1 VDKIAETL
9 NSFTPAN
16 WIAIAAILVAV
27 LLWGATQYLA
37 ARRERLKTYEPTP
50 VIKATINTKR
60 YPDGWRSVQL
70 HIVPG
75 PDNQLFK
82 YDNWCIERA
91 VFLGPKDA
99 IMARAE
105 NDDYA
110 AGVFYPESPIRTLQ
124 GKPEGRP
131 QRFALEF
138 FLKFSGNDLCRQAQ
152 FKVSFARV
160 DKRRRHSTKVWVSVP
175 ENAELSET
183 NV

>member
-1 VDKIAETL
+1 MDQIAETL
-9 NSFTPAN
+9 NSFTPTN
-16 WIAIAAILVAV
+16 WIAIAAIVVAI
-27 LLWGATQYLA
+27 LLWATTQYLA

-50 VIKATINTKR
+50 LIKATINRKR

-82 YDNWCIERA
+82 YENWRIERA
-91 VFLGPKDA
+91 NFLRPKDA

-110 AGVFYPESPIRTLQ
+110 TGVFYPENPIHTLQ

-138 FLKFSGNDLCRQAQ
+138 FIKFSGNDLGRKAQ
-152 FKVSFARV
+152 FKVTFAHIQ
-160 DKRRRHSTKVWVSVP
+160 KRRKHSAKVWTKVP
-175 ENAELSET
+175 DNAELTEAT
-183 NV
+183 V

>member
-1 VDKIAETL
+1 MDKIAETL

-27 LLWGATQYLA
+27 LLWTATQYIA
-37 ARRERLKTYEPTP
+37 ARRERSKTYEPTP
-50 VIKATINTKR
+50 LIKATINRKR
-60 YPDGWRSVQL
+60 YPDGWRSAQL

-82 YDNWCIERA
+82 YENWRIERA
-91 VFLGPKDA
+91 NFLRPKDA

-110 AGVFYPESPIRTLQ
+110 TEVFYPENPIRTLQ
-124 GKPEGRP
+124 GKHEGRP

-138 FLKFSGNDLCRQAQ
+138 FLKFPGDDLGRKAQ
-152 FKVSFARV
+152 FKVSFAHAQ
-160 DKRRRHSTKVWVSVP
+160 KRRKHSTKVWATVP
-175 ENAELSET
+175 DNAEVGE
-183 NV
+183 VQV